1 MLFDFVYSLSLIG
14 KKFVIETHSD
24 HFITRMRRRVA
35 EDNNNLAKQINL
47 MFVEQEENEH
57 KFVPLDLTNMG
68 TLSYFPDDFVE
79 QAEDDYKAIIKAQAE
94 KRKNNIKI

>member
-35 EDNNNLAKQINL
+35 EDNNNLAENINL
-47 MFVEQEENEH
+47 VFVEQREAEH
-57 KFVPLDLTNMG
+57 LFRKLNLDEMG
-68 TLSYFPDDFVE
+68 TFDYFPTDFVE
-79 QAEDDYKAIIKAQAE
+79 QTEDLDAIIIAQA
-94 KRKNNIKI
+94 KKVISKNS